1 MASTSELERK
11 AEQVR
16 QRLTEKL
23 ADLRYH
29 VSPSTVM
36 SDLLGIDAAAMGKEL
51 VPVITK
57 QVRNNPLAF
66 ALIAAGV
73 GWLIYSDVTARPG
86 PAARTRATPKRRR
99 KRSARGRSKVAPA

>member
-11 AEQVR
+11 AEQAR
-16 QRLTEKL
+16 QGLTGKL

-29 VSPSTVM
+29 ISPSTVM
-36 SDLLGIDAAAMGKEL
+36 NDLLCIDAAAMGKEL
-51 VPVITK
+51 VPIITQ

-73 GWLIYSDVTARPG
+73 GWLIYSDVTAPSASTTRP
-86 PAARTRATPKRRR
+86 RATRKRRR
-99 KRSARGRSKVAPA
+99 KRAVRA